1 MSARAETSSPW
12 RSVFAPSWSQ
22 TRTAHPVP
30 GFVWPI
36 ASALILTA
44 IWTLAA
50 NRFDVTVFPSPLAT
64 AREAWRLIASGALEE
79 HAGISIAR
87 LIGGFAIGGMIA
99 VPVGFA
105 MGISPFFRR
114 MMEPFTEFFR
124 FIPAIAMVV
133 FTLIW
138 FGIGEA
144 SKLFLIA
151 YNSFFS
157 IAMAT
162 EMGVARVERSR
173 IHAVLSLGGSRWDA
187 ARLAILPSV
196 VPYILQGMRIGM
208 GRAFGTIVS
217 AEILAANSGLG
228 YLIYSAREFSR
239 MDTVV
244 VAIVTLG
251 LLGLA
256 ADRAFV
262 ALARRLYRHALPG
275 NDNL

>member
-1 MSARAETSSPW
+1 MPARADATSPW
-12 RSVFAPSWSQ
+12 RSVLAPSWSLGRGADPLP
-22 TRTAHPVP
+22 T
-30 GFVWPI
+30 FVWPV
-36 ASALILTA
+36 ASAVL
-44 IWTLAA
+44 LAA
-50 NRFDVTVFPSPLAT
+50 AWSLAAGRFDVTVFPSPLAV
-64 AREAWRLIASGALEE
+64 AREAMRMAADGTIWE
-79 HAGISIAR
+79 HAGISAAR
-87 LIGGFAIGGMIA
+87 LAAGFAIGGAVA
-99 VPVGFA
+99 VPVGLA
-105 MGISPFFRR
+105 MGLSPFFRR

-133 FTLIW
+133 FALIW

-151 YNSFFS
+151 YNAFFS

-173 IHAVLSLGGSRWDA
+173 INAVLSLGGSRRDTA
-187 ARLAILPSV
+187 LLVVLPSV

-208 GRAFGTIVS
+208 GRAFATIVS
-217 AEILAANSGLG
+217 AEILAANAGLG

-244 VAIVTLG
+244 VAIVALG

-262 ALARRLYRHALPG
+262 AIARRLYRHTLPEEFG
-275 NDNL
+275 P